1 LSGSTKKRNSQK
13 YEQKHQK
20 KPEYEVLVDLGNN
33 LQIVRVD
40 LDDLREQN
48 LNARAMSREML
59 NQLTY
64 NIQQRGAL
72 ESIPYC
78 ALTDQGIEII
88 SGHHRIRSARQA
100 ALKRPELKTVVVLLD
115 VSGLSRSE
123 IAAKQLAHNSIQGID
138 DPQTIARIY
147 ELIDNADLRTQ
158 AFIDPKILDFKLQPI
173 PLTQLDSGLKFQ
185 VCRLVFLPFQLENF
199 ERVIE
204 MLDGTEDQL
213 LVAPLEQWDKFK
225 EAVQKV
231 MAKENIRSLGTA
243 LAKMSETIIELYKPQ
258 RTPYSLTEEPCLS
271 CKPETKKHC
280 LTPGDPGPNC

>member
-1 LSGSTKKRNSQK
+1 M
-13 YEQKHQK
+13 
-20 KPEYEVLVDLGNN
+20 LVDLGNN